1 MTAGPAVALVSQI
14 QDNTQALYAGA
25 KEIVWSLSHD
35 KENLAELLQRLQDF
49 GVELFEGAGIDFE
62 GSRLPAHFSAM
73 QLPSEKSR
81 NLLLIFKEAMNNALK
96 YSGASAVKLGI
107 RQPAEGDLLL
117 RLEDN
122 GRGFDP
128 VLVKRGE
135 GLSNMAA
142 RARRIGAELH
152 VHSAPGQGVVIILN
166 IPLN

>member
-1 MTAGPAVALVSQI
+1 
-14 QDNTQALYAGA
+14 
-25 KEIVWSLSHD
+25 
-35 KENLAELLQRLQDF
+35 
-49 GVELFEGAGIDFE
+49 
-62 GSRLPAHFSAM
+62 
-73 QLPSEKSR
+73 
-81 NLLLIFKEAMNNALK
+81 MNNALK